1 MHTTGLFN
9 GITTVLSGVWL
20 TLDFMG
26 RLVIY
31 LFEKIIQVI

>member
-1 MHTTGLFN
+1 MHTTGRFN